1 MQLSFSDKEHFFHSL
16 AQMLKSGIPAS
27 KALEQLA
34 MGSGRSA
41 RSARQTAP
49 RIADGFVEAFSSA
62 GFSTVD
68 VEILGAGEQSGR
80 LEEACERLSVY
91 YQFLAVARGRIISAL
106 GYPVFMVHLA
116 AVLLSVP
123 RAILAGGI
131 EGFAKSFLEILL
143 PVYFAAG
150 LLFGAA
156 VLLRKMVMSAPGAE
170 RAIRMIPVIGN
181 LFRNAALSR
190 FCLVLSMGIRSAVGI
205 LSCLTRAG
213 RASRSALI
221 QHRAELAAAE
231 IKGGSG
237 FAEALNGGGVFPEDL
252 ERAFRIAEA
261 SGRLDE
267 EMARWAGIYSERFFA
282 SLEAVSAW
290 FPRLLYLAVCVG
302 VGLQILA
309 LANQI
314 SGEFEKAIPT
324 ELLGE

>member
-1 MQLSFSDKEHFFHSL
+1 VQLSFSDKEHFFHSL
-16 AQMLKSGIPAS
+16 AQMLKSGIPAG

-34 MGSGRSA
+34 VGSGRSA
-41 RSARQTAP
+41 RFARQAAA
-49 RIADGFVEAFSSA
+49 RISDGFAEAFSAA

-80 LEEACERLSVY
+80 LEETCLRLAEY
-91 YQFLAVARGRIISAL
+91 YQCLAAARKRVISASM
-106 GYPVFMVHLA
+106 YPVFMVHLA

-123 RAILAGGI
+123 RAILAGGL

-143 PVYFAAG
+143 PVYLVAA
-150 LLFGAA
+150 LLFGA
-156 VLLRKMVMSAPGAE
+156 VVFLRKLVMNNPSAE
-170 RAIRMIPVIGN
+170 RVIRMIPVVGG

-221 QHRAELAAAE
+221 HKRADAAAAA

-252 ERAFRIAEA
+252 ERAFRVAEA

-267 EMARWAGIYSERFFA
+267 EMARWAGIYRERFFA
-282 SLEAVSAW
+282 SIDAVSAW
-290 FPRLLYLAVCVG
+290 FPRLLYLAVLVG

-314 SGEFEKAIPT
+314 SGEFEKAIPE
-324 ELLGE
+324 ELR